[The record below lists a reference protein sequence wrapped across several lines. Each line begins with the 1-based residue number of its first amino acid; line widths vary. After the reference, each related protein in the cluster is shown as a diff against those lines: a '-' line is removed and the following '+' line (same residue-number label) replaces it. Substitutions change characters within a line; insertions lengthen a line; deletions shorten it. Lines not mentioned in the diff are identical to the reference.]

1 MNAQPSQGDRSAYS
15 QVCSR
20 VPALIPSPRGLP
32 SGEKGRVPG
41 RHEEWAQLQS
51 WSEHLL
57 ISRLHG
63 EAETARALEMVSMTT
78 AATHSPSRM

>member
-1 MNAQPSQGDRSAYS
+1 MHAQPSRGDRSAYS
-15 QVCSR
+15 QVCRR

-32 SGEKGRVPG
+32 NEEKGRVPA
-41 RHEEWAQLQS
+41 RHEQWAQLQS

-57 ISRLHG
+57 IFRLHR
-63 EAETARALEMVSMTT
+63 EAEAARALEMVSMTT